1 LEGLAFMHH
10 QLGWFHGDIKGCN
23 IMVDNYGEVKLIDF
37 GFSGPV
43 TQQDRSSD
51 GSRTCGTKG
60 VSM

>member
-1 LEGLAFMHH
+1 MHH